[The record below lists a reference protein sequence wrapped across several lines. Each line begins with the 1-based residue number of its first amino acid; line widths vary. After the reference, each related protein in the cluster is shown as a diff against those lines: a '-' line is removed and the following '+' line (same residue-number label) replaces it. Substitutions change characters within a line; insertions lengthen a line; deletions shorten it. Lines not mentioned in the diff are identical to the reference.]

1 MEGGVIVYHFHN
13 YQDQEF
19 SLVEC
24 GFLLYWECYALTFLG
39 THYVFLFNHCT
50 FFLERFGIWSY
61 KIFSVLIPNY
71 KAYYFVFILLFVLKV
86 RLIYMHS

>member
-24 GFLLYWECYALTFLG
+24 GFHLYWECYVLTFLG
-39 THYVFLFNHCT
+39 THYVYLFNHCT
-50 FFLERFGIWSY
+50 FFLERFGICSY

-71 KAYYFVFILLFVLKV
+71 KTTILFLFYFFF
-86 RLIYMHS
+86 